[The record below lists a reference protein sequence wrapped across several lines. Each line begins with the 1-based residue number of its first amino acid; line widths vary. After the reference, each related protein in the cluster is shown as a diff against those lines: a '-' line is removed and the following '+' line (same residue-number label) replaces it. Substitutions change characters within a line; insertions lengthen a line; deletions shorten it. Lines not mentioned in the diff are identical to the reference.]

1 MKWLLGFALFSPL
14 LTLNVS
20 TVQGSTVVVI
30 AWLTVLWTQPRQT
43 EGRGLPLAV
52 APLMGLWLLFIWD
65 SFGVRDPWSATWWV
79 LAWSSA
85 GLAGLY
91 VWRQPQALSLI
102 QRWLAGVGVF
112 LGSINVMSF
121 MSSGERSTVLF
132 NNPNILAGWL
142 LGTCWCSLRLAR
154 PWQRGLAFAL
164 HVCGIACTGS
174 RAALLSL
181 ALTATIYVLIVG
193 GKWLRIVA
201 PALGILVFL
210 SPPIQQRIDRL
221 ADDPTAFG
229 RPAWWGIAM
238 QLHRDQPG
246 GLGTRQFGWHAMTY
260 RPAFEGAPV
269 YRYLKGAPGESAHSE
284 WVQLLVDHGWGGP
297 ILLLLA
303 LALALRR
310 GHRHLLAYGLVAL
323 ALHGLFDGTFQSEAI
338 RILLVIYFVAV
349 CLTPGSR
356 ALRLPAWTAPIALV
370 LFSVPALASLPTGL
384 ASWLCRSGTAAFQEA
399 RALPKG
405 RRQQER
411 AKEAEKRFRQA
422 TTIDPRR
429 ARYPGRLAALLTWQ
443 YEQGYVAESAAL
455 DAQLQALNLAPYRP
469 HRLRQTADLYR
480 RLGQYDFALNLRQKI
495 VQIEP
500 RQAVDRMELAR
511 ELLQLDRQ
519 PEALREMLVALRLE
533 PRYRRAWL
541 DYGATLESES
551 EGAGRQAFARA
562 AALAA
567 EFRAIYCNDERR
579 DCDRHR
585 QAVMSRLEQ
594 RMTGDF
600 IHEKDRGGVREP

>member
-1 MKWLLGFALFSPL
+1 M
-14 LTLNVS
+14 
-20 TVQGSTVVVI
+20 VVI

-112 LGSINVMSF
+112 PRQHQCDEFSYLPGTKHCSVQQSEYLG
-121 MSSGERSTVLF
+121 RLAARDVLVQSA
-132 NNPNILAGWL
+132 PGARGSEDWL
-142 LGTCWCSLRLAR
+142 LPFT
-154 PWQRGLAFAL
+154 FAGCR
-164 HVCGIACTGS
+164 VYGIPSCVVEFGADRYDLCP
-174 RAALLSL
+174 RCR
-181 ALTATIYVLIVG
+181 
-193 GKWLRIVA
+193 GKWLGSSPCA
-201 PALGILVFL
+201 GILVFIA
-210 SPPIQQRIDRL
+210 SDTATVDRL

-229 RPAWWGIAM
+229 RPAWC
-238 QLHRDQPG
+238 G
-246 GLGTRQFGWHAMTY
+246 GLQCNFTGTSPVDWGLANSGWHAMTY

-284 WVQLLVDHGWGGP
+284 WVQLLVDHGWGDP
-297 ILLLLA
+297 FCCSS

-356 ALRLPAWTAPIALV
+356 AIRLPAWTAPIALV

-411 AKEAEKRFRQA
+411 AKAAEKRFRQA
-422 TTIDPRR
+422 TAIDPRR

-443 YEQGYVAESAAL
+443 FEQGYVAESAAL
-455 DAQLQALNLAPYRP
+455 DAQLQALKLHPIDP
-469 HRLRQTADLYR
+469 IDCGKQPT
-480 RLGQYDFALNLRQKI
+480 FI
-495 VQIEP
+495 V
-500 RQAVDRMELAR
+500 VWVNTTSL
-511 ELLQLDRQ
+511 
-519 PEALREMLVALRLE
+519 
-533 PRYRRAWL
+533 
-541 DYGATLESES
+541 
-551 EGAGRQAFARA
+551 
-562 AALAA
+562 
-567 EFRAIYCNDERR
+567 
-579 DCDRHR
+579 
-585 QAVMSRLEQ
+585 
-594 RMTGDF
+594 
-600 IHEKDRGGVREP
+600 